1 MIQKRETKEDLV
13 KQKRLL
19 EVFSKHIKSDFNQF
33 NSFSKKYRIDGY
45 CYRDKDITCWVECK
59 WYNKNAHCFLNVP
72 KFNELIQLSKNTMLP
87 SYLVFREYDRW
98 GYILLHDGNNIVC
111 NYTTKLIGGTPKG
124 RIVNDDDIEPLIVL
138 NKNNI
143 EWGN

>member
-1 MIQKRETKEDLV
+1 
-13 KQKRLL
+13 
-19 EVFSKHIKSDFNQF
+19 
-33 NSFSKKYRIDGY
+33 
-45 CYRDKDITCWVECK
+45 
-59 WYNKNAHCFLNVP
+59 
-72 KFNELIQLSKNTMLP
+72 MLP

-124 RIVNDDDIEPLIVL
+124 RIANDDDIEPLIVL